1 MAFSTINRWT
11 TMNLFL
17 CSRLYSWVSD
27 ACIQLPIWMDVQD
40 TPPTK
45 HIRSGTLYFPP
56 KWAPPLSFPQPG
68 ILSPSSLTSVFFF
81 PITHS
86 IHQQIFVLLSKYHS
100 RGPFSISVTTIHV
113 SAWITKPASYLVS
126 PGLLPPFTIWVLHSG
141 SSDFFRT
148 DIISSIPMASYCT
161 WLMDSL
167 WAGPVDLYA
176 VVPDCSPLPSLILAT
191 LTFLQ
196 STHPCLF
203 PL

>member
-1 MAFSTINRWT
+1 MDDHEFISLFPPLLLSFRCMHTIAYLDGCPGHT
-11 TMNLFL
+11 SHKT
-17 CSRLYSWVSD
+17 YSKRYS
-27 ACIQLPIWMDVQD
+27 L
-40 TPPTK
+40 
-45 HIRSGTLYFPP
+45 FPP
-56 KWAPPLSFPQPG
+56 KMSTSSVFPTTRHPVPLVFDFCF
-68 ILSPSSLTSVFFF
+68 FFF